1 MKPALGALL
10 FLVGCA
16 SSGYRAYEEPPAF
29 SLLTVQ
35 NLRAEDAAVYV
46 IHAGIRG
53 RRLGQVTSY
62 STATFILS
70 ASDTPMATDV
80 QFLAK
85 ELITGTMVLS
95 DAIGT
100 ERGATY
106 EWKLAPGADHSYL
119 GLRYARR

>member
-1 MKPALGALL
+1 MKPLLGTLL

-16 SSGYRAYEEPPAF
+16 SSGYRAYEEAPAF

-53 RRLGQVTSY
+53 RRLGEVTSY

-70 ASDTPMATDV
+70 ASDTPIATDV

-100 ERGATY
+100 
-106 EWKLAPGADHSYL
+106 
-119 GLRYARR
+119 